1 MKWEDMRTRDLQSA
15 LRKRGVDPSK
25 FVMREEILA
34 AIREATR
41 GEEAAAAAH
50 AATVGAALRRR
61 VLLENLW
68 LAAKW
73 GSVALFVL
81 FASTA
86 GRPWIEGQYAQLT
99 WWLATKRRY
108 FAKAWKLR
116 SFWGAAGLTVLALLE
131 ASMAHMSASVL
142 ASWVLPRGSPL
153 RKFMFPILPLT
164 LDPAALLAA
173 TATPGAGGVHGSSS
187 SSSSSSGGALGGM
200 GFGLNVGAMV
210 QGWLMR
216 KAHATIE
223 RWTVKRLEEAVEWK
237 RARRKQRKY
246 EEMLRRGPPPDDED
260 SHGGGGGGSWAAGG
274 TGHGNDDD
282 EVDFVADD
290 ADFEKID

>member
-1 MKWEDMRTRDLQSA
+1 MIRVIEDPPSPPPNAMMRAPRSVDTFTNAPSSETVGQYERLFSPSSSASSSSSAYSALGMKWEDMRTRDLQSA

-99 WWLATKRRY
+99 WWLAT
-108 FAKAWKLR
+108 ASLLR
-116 SFWGAAGLTVLALLE
+116 QGLE
-131 ASMAHMSASVL
+131 AAELLGRRRPHRAGPAEASAAHMSASML
-142 ASWVLPRGSPL
+142 ASWVLPRGSL
-153 RKFMFPILPLT
+153 RKFMFPILPLS
-164 LDPAALLAA
+164 LDLAALLAA
-173 TATPGAGGVHGSSS
+173 TATPVWGVTRPHPPRAG
-187 SSSSSSGGALGGM
+187 
-200 GFGLNVGAMV
+200 
-210 QGWLMR
+210 R
-216 KAHATIE
+216 
-223 RWTVKRLEEAVEWK
+223 
-237 RARRKQRKY
+237 
-246 EEMLRRGPPPDDED
+246 
-260 SHGGGGGGSWAAGG
+260 WAAWGSG
-274 TGHGNDDD
+274 
-282 EVDFVADD
+282 
-290 ADFEKID
+290 